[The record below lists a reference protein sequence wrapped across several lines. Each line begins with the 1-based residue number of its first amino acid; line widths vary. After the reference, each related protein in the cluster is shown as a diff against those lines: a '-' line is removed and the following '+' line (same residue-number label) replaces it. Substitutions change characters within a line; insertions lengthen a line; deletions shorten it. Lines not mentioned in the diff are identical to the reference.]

1 MPSLGVECSASCLI
15 FIPWFVPP
23 CTTLPIL
30 AVSFRLMRAIFFG
43 LISMVSLPFLAQGQ
57 STLSFPRAI
66 QPSELGTSGF
76 AVVNPGTDNATATF
90 TLYKA
95 DGTIGAVST
104 QTVPR
109 RGQISKLGSE
119 LFPSATNAGWVEAT
133 STSYGLQGF
142 WLGGDFVN
150 FADGADAAA
159 SSPELI
165 LPIVTPRSEIHI
177 ANTGTS
183 RVTVVMRLY
192 GEEGFE
198 LAPVAVQSIP
208 PKGFFKAESSA
219 LFPSPN
225 LATATHVKLTCVNPF
240 AATVIVRDFIAG
252 PSWAVANAVPSSLP
266 ATNINFPNV
275 VDGPLSAAN
284 YRSVLGITN
293 LSANPNDVTITF
305 TSEDGLLVRS
315 IQRTIPANGAIRDIV
330 RNLFGITDLF
340 LNGWVKV
347 TGLLPITGFV
357 AYADTVAGEVA
368 IVPTQSEPQA
378 NLLFAHIADLPP
390 WLTGLALLNTG
401 SRAAN
406 IEIFALAP
414 DGSLIGGAENVATA
428 RFALP
433 AGTKTSKL
441 LSQWIPQ
448 TQTRTSDGGFIYVR
462 SDVPV
467 YGIELFFSRSLL
479 ILSNVAAG
487 KIVPGITYVPP
498 PPR

>member
-1 MPSLGVECSASCLI
+1 
-15 FIPWFVPP
+15 
-23 CTTLPIL
+23 
-30 AVSFRLMRAIFFG
+30 MRAIFFG
-43 LISMVSLPFLAQGQ
+43 FLSIVALPFVLQGQ

-76 AVVNPGTDNATATF
+76 AVVNPGPASATTTF
-90 TLYKA
+90 TLYNA

-104 QTVPR
+104 QTVPV

-119 LFPSATNAGWVEAT
+119 LFPGAANAGWVEAT
-133 STSYGLQGF
+133 STSSGLQGF
-142 WLGGDFVN
+142 WLAGDFAN
-150 FADGADAAA
+150 FTDGADAAA
-159 SSPELI
+159 SSAELI
-165 LPIVTPRSEIHI
+165 LPIVTPQSEIHI
-177 ANTGTS
+177 ANTGTNP
-183 RVTVVMRLY
+183 VTVVMTLY
-192 GEEGFE
+192 GEEGFV
-198 LAPVAVQSIP
+198 LAPVAVQRIP
-208 PKGFFKAESSA
+208 PKGFYKAESSV
-219 LFPSPN
+219 LFGSTN

-252 PSWAVANAVPSSLP
+252 PSWVVANAVPSSSP
-266 ATNINFPNV
+266 VTNMNFPHV
-275 VDGPLSAAN
+275 VDGPLSGAN

-293 LSANPNDVTITF
+293 LSANPNDVAITF
-305 TSEDGLLVRS
+305 TSEDGVLVRS
-315 IQRTIPANGAIRDIV
+315 IQRTIPGKGAIRDIV
-330 RNLFGITDLF
+330 RNLFGLTDLF

-347 TGLLPITGFV
+347 TGFLPITGFV
-357 AYADTVAGEVA
+357 AYADTLAGGVA
-368 IVPTQSEPQA
+368 IVPTQAEPQT

-390 WLTGLALLNTG
+390 WLTGLALLNTN

-448 TQTRTSDGGFIYVR
+448 TQSRNSDGGFVFVR

-467 YGIELFFSRSLL
+467 YGIELFFARSLL

-487 KIVPGITYVPP
+487 KIVPGITYLPP